1 MIWSGA
7 NFPASCRFNAILRG
21 MNFRNRCRPLR
32 LLLGVLAIGGI
43 VLGCRMQH
51 PLHTP
56 PVSGILAPCP
66 SSPNCVCSQDPD
78 SDHQIAPLA
87 FTDSPDAAWI
97 RLKRVVGEFPR
108 TRIVEER
115 PDYLRAEF
123 TTAIL
128 RFVDDV
134 EFLMD
139 GPGRRIQVR
148 SASRVG
154 HSDLGANRERV
165 EQLRAAFETQGR

>member
-1 MIWSGA
+1 MKSG
-7 NFPASCRFNAILRG
+7 
-21 MNFRNRCRPLR
+21 NRRRPIR
-32 LLLGVLAIGGI
+32 LLLGLIAIGAI
-43 VLGCRMQH
+43 VLGCRMHH
-51 PLHTP
+51 PSIKP
-56 PVSGILAPCP
+56 PVGGILAPCP

-87 FTDSPDAAWI
+87 FTDTPDAAWI
-97 RLKRVVGEFPR
+97 RLKRVVGAFPR
-108 TRIVEER
+108 TRVVEDR
-115 PDYLRAEF
+115 PDYLRAEV

-154 HSDLGANRERV
+154 HSDLGANRRRM
-165 EQLRAAFETQGR
+165 EQLRAAFEATAH